1 VIAGRFAAFRRLLI
15 VQASWTYERLQ
26 GIGAGYASL
35 PLLEPLRSDP
45 ERYRAAVARASE
57 YFNAHPYFTGIAVGA
72 AAKAELDGVPG
83 PTVSRLRTALAGPL
97 GSLGDQL
104 FWIGVVPAVMGAL
117 LVAVAFDAGLWAVLV
132 GLGLYLM
139 VRFVVTLWG
148 LDLGLRSG
156 VQVASALKQSGLEAQ
171 VRRVGLVAGFVIG
184 LALPIVIE
192 ALAREAG
199 RDLRPAAAVGTGI
212 GVVAALV
219 RFRCPPARRITLI
232 AMAAVI
238 LWHWSHR

>member
-1 VIAGRFAAFRRLLI
+1 MIAGRFAAFRRLLI

-26 GIGAGYASL
+26 AIGAGYASL

-45 ERYRAAVARASE
+45 ERYHAAVARASE

-83 PTVSRLRTALAGPL
+83 ATVARLRTALAGPL

-104 FWIGVVPAVMGAL
+104 FWIGVVPAVMGSL
-117 LVAVAFDAGLWAVLV
+117 LVAVSFDAGLVAVVV
-132 GLGLYLM
+132 GLGLYLI
-139 VRFVVTLWG
+139 VRLIVTRWG
-148 LDLGLRSG
+148 LDLGLRAG
-156 VQVASALKQSGLEAQ
+156 LQVAAALKQSGLEGQ

-184 LALPIVIE
+184 LALPIVVE
-192 ALAREAG
+192 SLARSAG
-199 RDLRPAAAVGTGI
+199 RELRVAAVVGTAIGI
-212 GVVAALV
+212 VAAMV
-219 RFRCPPARRITLI
+219 RFRVPPARRITLI

-238 LWHWSHR
+238 LWHWSRR